1 METIINLRSIPK
13 GWQPLKKGS
22 FSNLISKARIL
33 EPSFLYCKK
42 YILKVVYI
50 ILKTGLDISN
60 VLI

>member
-22 FSNLISKARIL
+22 FSKLISKARIL

-42 YILKVVYI
+42 RYFKGCLYYIKNRFRYI
-50 ILKTGLDISN
+50 
-60 VLI
+60 